1 MAEGAL
7 TTMKKIRAGV
17 GLSLVIAAGMS
28 GGTTRAQGL
37 PPIPPDIAKQLPP
50 GLIPGVGTGTAPTSS
65 PTSSVPSSAGK
76 WSGALPGTPVAGPQ
90 TGTAEWTVLV
100 YADADNDL
108 EGPILDDLD
117 EMERIGSVKGV
128 NVVMQIDRWRPKPGS
143 PAASRDDKTNG
154 DWEQAKR
161 FYVTR
166 DDGSIQINSVEL
178 QDMGEIDMSHPKEL
192 ANFIAWGV
200 QKFPAKHYAL
210 VMEDHGAGWRGGF
223 VDEKAPPEPGAIMM
237 SLEELQVG
245 LANGVKA
252 AGIGKIDLF
261 ATDACLMAMAE
272 VGDAIAPSVKYW
284 VASEELQPGPG
295 FEYTLALGALA
306 KDPKMDGASLGK
318 AFVNAMRVAYGKES
332 KAHDPTVT
340 SAAFD
345 MSKMPAIRA
354 AIDSLAKALAGD
366 MESAKVPLG
375 MSSEVVDLFGGGGNP
390 VSGPKDGFADLVQ
403 VAAVLRD
410 TSSKKDVKAAAT
422 AVIAAVD
429 AARIDKYM
437 GDDRPHG
444 RGMSIWMPPPEV
456 VTKGLPA
463 YRKTPF
469 GKSSAWSDMLNLY
482 GNAFAVSPAPK
493 VSNIVVGKNTSNP
506 FAGERPVSAQI
517 DGDIRGALMIISQ
530 DFLGNKVPVEVVAI
544 TDPSLYKKLPE
555 GPGVTAWKKGT
566 NTVSAKWTPQYATL
580 AGKGG
585 IEFPLVVNRSR
596 YDSGSFDADVGLRII
611 GGPEE
616 TVMLRFAMPK
626 GAAGYAG
633 SKLLTGYFIDH
644 VEGQEFYTPFQPQ
657 KLPAAKVAFEPQ
669 YTIVDA
675 SGKTT
680 TLKLPLQ
687 VKWDKIEDLKIQV
700 RPMIPGKI
708 DVTILAQDFMGHV
721 GVGKTST
728 TIP

>member
-1 MAEGAL
+1 MRRSRGV
-7 TTMKKIRAGV
+7 RAGV
-17 GLSLVIAAGMS
+17 GAMLVVGLGAV
-28 GGTTRAQGL
+28 GGTTRAQPL
-37 PPIPPDIAKQLPP
+37 PPIPPELAKQLPP
-50 GLIPGVGTGTAPTSS
+50 GLLPGLSTSTAPTSA
-65 PTSSVPSSAGK
+65 PTSSTPTLSGK
-76 WSGALPGTPVAGPQ
+76 WSGPLPGTPVSAPQ
-90 TGTAEWTVLV
+90 PGVAEWTVLV
-100 YADADNDL
+100 YSDADNDL
-108 EGPILDDLD
+108 EGQLLDDLD

-154 DWEQAKR
+154 DWDQAKR
-161 FYVTR
+161 YFVTR
-166 DDGSIQINSVEL
+166 DDGSIQIHSLEL
-178 QDMGEIDMSHPKEL
+178 QDLGEIDMSHPKEL
-192 ANFIAWGV
+192 SNFIAWGV

-210 VMEDHGAGWRGGF
+210 VMEDHGSGWRGGF
-223 VDEKAPPEPGAIMM
+223 IDEKAPPEPMPIMM
-237 SLEELQVG
+237 SLEELQIG
-245 LANGVKA
+245 IANGVKA

-272 VGDAIAPSVKYW
+272 IGDAIAPSVKYW

-306 KDPKMDGASLGK
+306 KDPKMDGAALGK
-318 AFVNAMRVAYGKES
+318 AFVNAMRVGYGKDT

-340 SAAFD
+340 SAVFD
-345 MSKMPAIRA
+345 MSKMPAIRTA
-354 AIDSLAKALAGD
+354 VDALAKVLASD
-366 MESAKVPLG
+366 MESSKGPLG
-375 MSSEVVDLFGGGGNP
+375 TSSQAVDLFGGSSNP

-403 VAAVLRD
+403 VAAVIRE
-410 TSSKKDVKAAAT
+410 TSSKKEAKVAAQ

-456 VTKGLPA
+456 VAKGLPA

-469 GKSSAWSDMLNLY
+469 GKSSPWSDMLNLY
-482 GNAFAVSPAPK
+482 GNAASVAAAPK
-493 VSNIVVGKNTSNP
+493 VSNIVVGKNAANP
-506 FAGERPVSAQI
+506 FGGERPVTAQI
-517 DGDIRGALMIISQ
+517 DGDVRSALMIISQ

-555 GPGVTAWKKGT
+555 GPGVTAWKKGK

-580 AGKGG
+580 QGKGG
-585 IEFPLVVNRSR
+585 MEFPLVVNRTR
-596 YDSGSFDADVGLRII
+596 YDSSSFDADVGLRII

-633 SKLLTGYFIDH
+633 SKLLTGYFIDK
-644 VEGQEFYTPFQPQ
+644 VQGQDFYTPFQPQ
-657 KLPAAKVAFEPQ
+657 KLPASKVAFEPQ

-680 TLKLPLQ
+680 VLKLPLQ
-687 VKWDKIEDLKIQV
+687 VKWDKIEDLKILV

-708 DVTILAQDFMGHV
+708 DVTIVAEDFAGHV